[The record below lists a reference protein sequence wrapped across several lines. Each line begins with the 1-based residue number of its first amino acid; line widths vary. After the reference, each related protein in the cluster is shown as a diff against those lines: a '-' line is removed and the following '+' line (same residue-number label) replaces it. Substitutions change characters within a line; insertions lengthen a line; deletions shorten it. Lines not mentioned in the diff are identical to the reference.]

1 MWEPGRRARL
11 VVGVGLVLV
20 AVIAVGWPV
29 PYYSEGPGPAR
40 DVLSRITY
48 EGEPRY
54 EPTGQL
60 ELTTVRYQQL
70 TGLTALRAWLDDTL
84 AIVPAATV
92 YPPDVPIDVT
102 KQRGISQMDQSK
114 IDATA
119 AALRALHEYPKH
131 HGEGALIESTVTGCP
146 ADGKLFP
153 GDIITAIDGTDVR
166 DAAQASRLFD
176 RIPVDE
182 ALRFDLNVDGSVEHA
197 TFTRAPCGQKNE
209 PLVGISMLDA
219 FPFDITFESD
229 DIGGPSAG
237 LMWALG
243 IYELL
248 TPGDLTAGRTIA
260 GTGEIGPDGTVY
272 PIGGIRDKVVA
283 AERAGA
289 TLFLA
294 PADNMA
300 ELAGVDTGDMQVVS
314 VATFDDARKA
324 LEPSGSTSGG

>member
-11 VVGVGLVLV
+11 VVGVALVVV
-20 AVIAVGWPV
+20 AVIAVGWPL

-40 DVLSRITY
+40 DVLSRIIY

-166 DAAQASRLFD
+166 DAAQASQLFD
-176 RIPVDE
+176 RIPV
-182 ALRFDLNVDGSVEHA
+182 
-197 TFTRAPCGQKNE
+197 TRRCAS
-209 PLVGISMLDA
+209 ISTSMA
-219 FPFDITFESD
+219 RSSTPPSRGRRAGRRTSRSSASRCSTRSRSTSRFESD

-272 PIGGIRDKVVA
+272 PIGGIRDKVIA